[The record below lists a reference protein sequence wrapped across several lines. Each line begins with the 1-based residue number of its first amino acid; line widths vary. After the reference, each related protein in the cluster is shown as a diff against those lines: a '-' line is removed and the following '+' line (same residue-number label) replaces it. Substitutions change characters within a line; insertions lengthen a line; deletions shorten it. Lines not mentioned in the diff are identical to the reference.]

1 MHCKI
6 NYRQRWT
13 LGNPREHDWAAPR
26 RDRAVTAIL
35 NHIRSLEAYVER
47 SGARLVRTALPE
59 CVCGQLRGDVITL
72 GLGLSEEQHLLTLV
86 HELAHWLA
94 HRDARPGPHCTCFEY
109 EAEAVEAL
117 VMTRLGLPLPAFDSA
132 DLGRESP
139 TDGLLSDSVARVKW
153 VSRRICGVLG
163 LEAEPLA
170 SEPQAPVHIEA
181 AAGEEIV
188 LKDKQYGVSDFVR
201 FSQTL

>member
-1 MHCKI
+1 
-6 NYRQRWT
+6 
-13 LGNPREHDWAAPR
+13 
-26 RDRAVTAIL
+26 VTAIL
-35 NHIRSLEAYVER
+35 INHIRSLEAYVER

-59 CVCGQLRGDVITL
+59 CVCGQLCGDVITL
-72 GLGLSEEQHLLTLV
+72 RLGLSPEQQLLTLV

-94 HRDARPGPHCTCFEY
+94 HRDARPGPYCTWFEY
-109 EAEAVEAL
+109 EAQAVEAL

-132 DLGRESP
+132 DLGQESP
-139 TDGLLSDSVARVKW
+139 MHGLLSDSVARVKW

-181 AAGEEIV
+181 AAGKEIV

>member
-1 MHCKI
+1 MQC
-6 NYRQRWT
+6 NGSCRQRWT
-13 LGNPREHDWAAPR
+13 PGKPREHDWAAPN

-72 GLGLSEEQHLLTLV
+72 RLGLSPEQQLLTLV
-86 HELAHWLA
+86 HELVHWLA
-94 HRDARPGPHCTCFEY
+94 HRDARPGLHCTWFEY
-109 EAEAVEAL
+109 EAQAVEAL
-117 VMTRLGLPLPAFDSA
+117 VMTRLGLPLPAFDTA
-132 DLGRESP
+132 DLGQESP

-163 LEAEPLA
+163 IEAEPLG

-201 FSQTL
+201 FPQTL